1 MNADT
6 GLVVASALGVL
17 AALYAN
23 DDNLVHRNDRSL
35 WGKVVT
41 QIMVFALAGFSG
53 LGLTYMVLLRH

>member
-17 AALYAN
+17 AAFYAN

-41 QIMVFALAGFSG
+41 QIMVFALAGFSA